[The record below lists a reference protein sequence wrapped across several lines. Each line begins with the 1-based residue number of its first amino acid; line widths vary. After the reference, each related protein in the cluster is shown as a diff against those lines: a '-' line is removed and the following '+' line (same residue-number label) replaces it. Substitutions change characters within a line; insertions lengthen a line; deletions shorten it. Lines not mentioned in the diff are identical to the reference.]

1 MPSALDLFAPS
12 VRDWF
17 MRSFGRPSPVQEKGW
32 PAIAAGRHTLLIAP
46 TGSGKTLA
54 AFLWAIQWLMLHL
67 DDADAAGAR
76 VLYVSPLK
84 ALNND
89 IERNLRAPL
98 EGIAGARDIRVAV
111 RTGDTPAPKR
121 REMARRP
128 PHILITTPESLYI
141 LLTGP
146 ERERIFAGLRFAI
159 IDEVHSLAGNK
170 RGVHLSLSLERLV
183 ELSGEF
189 QRIGLSAT
197 VRPAEEAAQ
206 FLGGYTGSG
215 PPGGELR
222 PRPVEVVD
230 AGRRRKL
237 DVKVLSVVED
247 YANLPDTSIW
257 KEVIPELLGLI
268 RSRRTTLVFV
278 QNRGQ
283 CDRIAAWL
291 NEACQ
296 ERIAEA
302 YHGSMARPAR
312 LQMEA
317 RLKAGEL
324 RCLVATSAL
333 ELGIDIGAIELVV
346 QLQSPKSVT
355 RALQRIGRSGHL
367 VSATSQGRFFPTFR
381 DDLAECAVIAHLLDT
396 DFLEPIRIPKNAAD
410 VLAQQIVACAAVE
423 ALDLDRL
430 FALVRRSYCYRD
442 LPRPLFDRIVRMLA
456 GRDARELRPAISL
469 DVVNG
474 RVAALSHSRRLAVL
488 NAGAIPDR
496 GLYPAYLPGK
506 KTKVGE
512 LDEEFIFE
520 TRVGTAFLLGSSV
533 YRLAEVTPHHV
544 VVEPAPGALLPKLP
558 FWHGESLGR
567 DYELSV
573 AIGRFRGK
581 LNLDDPGLLEKLET
595 ECRLDR
601 RSAWNLRE
609 YFLRQRE
616 EAGVLPTDRRIVV
629 ETFPD
634 ELGNWRMAIHSVFG
648 GRVNG
653 LLELLAVQWA
663 REMLGFQP
671 ESMHTDEG
679 VILVFPGAGNP
690 PGNPFKGLAAAA
702 AAERTKA
709 EVLSSALF
717 AVRFR
722 HCAQRALLL
731 SRPLPHKRAP
741 LYLSRIRSAN
751 LLAQAAKIPEFPL
764 VAETA
769 RECLEDALDY
779 ENFQRVLEGIE
790 SGEIEVVEIERPTP
804 SPFAAAFQFSFIAS
818 FMYDYDAPAAE
829 RAAQLLA
836 VNREVLAGVLSPA
849 EAARIIRP
857 EAVESTE
864 AELQFRTPVRRA
876 RSAEDLLEI
885 LVRVGDLS
893 PGELSGVCASP
904 GLVQFLAADGR
915 ALAVELAG
923 EKRWIAAEEKAH
935 YLPAVDVFVIR
946 RYVETH
952 GPFLMEDLA
961 RRYGLSLEA
970 AQALAAGCGVEIAQ
984 VGDRCCARDVLRR
997 IHRASLGVLRR
1008 EIEPRP
1014 VEAYTRFAL
1023 AWQRVTAASAST
1035 LDVLEQLE
1043 GLPLPS
1049 AGWRQILGARLK
1061 DLREIEDLVRSGNIV
1076 AAGLRP
1082 GWFTLFARGRGGLFA
1097 AGDPGPPMGRS
1108 ASRVLEYLNEEGPAT
1123 LADLRRDTDLTLA
1136 ALNAAL
1142 AELFWNGRVSCD
1154 GLREIERLER
1164 PPKGRPEA
1172 PALRPVLI
1180 DPLERPSRAEA
1191 IARFRQAFRKL
1202 PGWEGRWFP
1211 LRLRRPTEDLR
1222 RQEIARIALGRYGV
1236 LARECYEHEDSLVS
1250 WSDLF
1255 PHLER
1260 AEWRGELRR
1269 GHFLDTL
1276 SGMQF
1281 ALPEAV
1287 DRLRSAPDT
1296 GYVLLN
1302 ACDPASPYG
1311 GRLCG
1316 SELQSVPIR
1325 RRPANEVLLHN
1336 GTCVLYAENHG
1347 ARCWVRAGDSASL
1360 AAYVDFHSD
1369 SALVIEQINGSPAA
1383 ESEFGALLAKRG
1395 FTRQAGG
1402 ALRQPVLHRF
1412 SQKG

>member
-1 MPSALDLFAPS
+1 MPSALDLFAPP

-17 MRSFGRPSPVQEKGW
+17 ARSFGRPSPAQEKGW

-54 AFLWAIQWLMLHL
+54 AFLWAIQSLMLHP
-67 DDADAAGAR
+67 DGAAEGGAR

-98 EGIAGARDIRVAV
+98 EGIVGAGVIRIAV
-111 RTGDTPAPKR
+111 RTGDTPAARR
-121 REMARRP
+121 REMVRRP

-146 ERERIFAGLRFAI
+146 QRERIFAGLRFVI
-159 IDEVHSLAGNK
+159 IDEVHSLASDK
-170 RGVHLSLSLERLV
+170 RGAHLSLSLERLV

-197 VRPAEEAAQ
+197 VRPVEEVAQ
-206 FLGGYTGSG
+206 FLGGYTAGGS
-215 PPGGELR
+215 PGGELR
-222 PRPVEVVD
+222 PRPVEIVD

-247 YANLPDTSIW
+247 YATLPDTSIW
-257 KEVIPELLGLI
+257 KEVIPELLELI
-268 RSRRTTLVFV
+268 RSHHTTLVFV

-283 CDRIAAWL
+283 CERIAAWL
-291 NEACQ
+291 NETSR

-381 DDLAECAVIAHLLDT
+381 DDLAECAVIARLLDA

-423 ALDLDRL
+423 TMDLDRL
-430 FALVRRSYCYRD
+430 FALARRSYCYHD
-442 LPRPLFDRIVRMLA
+442 LPRPLFDRIARMLA

-469 DVVNG
+469 DAVNKC
-474 RVAALSHSRRLAVL
+474 VAALSHSRRLAVL

-496 GLYPAYLPGK
+496 GLYPAYLAGK

-558 FWHGESLGR
+558 FWHGEGLGR

-573 AIGRFRGK
+573 AIGRFRRE
-581 LNLDDPGLLEKLET
+581 LNLDDPRLLEKLET

-653 LLELLAVQWA
+653 LLELLAVQRA
-663 REMLGFQP
+663 REIMGFQP

-679 VILVFPGAGNP
+679 VILVFPDGEIP
-690 PGNPFKGLAAAA
+690 PGNPLKGLAAAD
-702 AAERTKA
+702 AAERAKA
-709 EVLSSALF
+709 EVLGSALF

-751 LLAQAAKIPEFPL
+751 LLAQAAAIPEFPL

-779 ENFQRVLEGIE
+779 ENFRRVLEGIE
-790 SGEIEVVEIERPTP
+790 SGDIEMVEIERQTP

-818 FMYDYDAPAAE
+818 FLYDYDAPAAE

-864 AELQFRTPVRRA
+864 AELQFRTQVRRA

-893 PGELSGVCASP
+893 PAELSAVCASP
-904 GLVQFLAADGR
+904 GLIQFLAADGR
-915 ALAVELAG
+915 ALTVDVGG
-923 EKRWIAAEEKAH
+923 EKRWIAAEDKAH

-952 GPFLMEDLA
+952 GPFLMKDLA

-970 AQALAAGCGVEIAQ
+970 AQALAAGCGVEIAAA
-984 VGDRCCARDVLRR
+984 GDRCCARDVLRR
-997 IHRASLGVLRR
+997 IQRASLAVLRR
-1008 EIEPRP
+1008 EVEPRP
-1014 VEAYTRFAL
+1014 IEAYTRFAL
-1023 AWQRVTAASAST
+1023 SWQRVTAAPAST

-1049 AGWRQILGARLK
+1049 AAWRQILGARLK
-1061 DLREIEDLVRSGNIV
+1061 DLKEIEELVRSGNIV

-1082 GWFTLFARGRGGLFA
+1082 GWFTLSARGRGGLFA
-1097 AGDPGPPMGRS
+1097 ADEPGAVSRC
-1108 ASRVLEYLNEEGPAT
+1108 ASRLLEHLTEEGPAT

-1142 AELFWNGRVSCD
+1142 AELFWSGRISCD
-1154 GLREIERLER
+1154 GLREIERLGR

-1180 DPLERPSRAEA
+1180 DPLERPPRAEA
-1191 IARFRQAFRKL
+1191 IARFRQAFRRL

-1211 LRLRRPTEDLR
+1211 LRLRRVPEDLR
-1222 RQEIARIALGRYGV
+1222 GQEIARVALGRYGV
-1236 LARECYEHEDSLVS
+1236 LARECYEHEDSPVS

-1269 GHFLDTL
+1269 GHFLDAL

-1287 DRLRSAPDT
+1287 DRLRSAPEA

-1302 ACDPASPYG
+1302 SCDPASPYG
-1311 GRLCG
+1311 ARLCG
-1316 SELQSVPIR
+1316 AWLQSVPIR
-1325 RRPANEVLLHN
+1325 RRPANEVLLDN

-1347 ARCWVRAGDSASL
+1347 ARCWVRAGDRAALS
-1360 AAYVDFHSD
+1360 AYVDLHTGSG
-1369 SALVIEQINGSPAA
+1369 LTIEQINGCLAA
-1383 ESEFGALLAKRG
+1383 GSEFAALLAERG
-1395 FTRQAGG
+1395 FRRQAGG
-1402 ALRQPVLHRF
+1402 ALRQPFLHRF
-1412 SQKG
+1412 SLG